1 MTIPF
6 SRIVLAFLFGLATL
20 AYGEEGNE
28 EKIAV
33 VDSAAVRKDVLEW
46 ISRFYPEP
54 DEIDPVEKYGAAV
67 LPVVTDLLSQPE
79 QISVQQ
85 VNGAL
90 GILIALDQAYL
101 HATPKVEPY
110 LCASAWQTRQEAVGA
125 LAAVGSKSEL
135 PIFLT
140 MLYDPQKTVRYR
152 AVMAIGKFGEKS
164 SLTAFAIWRAQATAA
179 DEQRSEP
186 EKWVNGTIKN
196 AIEEASTMIR
206 DRITKEEIDHSQLPL
221 NTVK

>member
-28 EKIAV
+28 EKIAA

-164 SLTAFAIWRAQATAA
+164 SLTAFAIWRSQATAA

-206 DRITKEEIDHSQLPL
+206 DRMAQDESESKQ
-221 NTVK
+221 